1 MIFVTVGTQLGFP
14 RLIKIV
20 DELACELGVEVVA
33 QIGNTAYVPQN
44 IEYHPSMKPEVYDA
58 FFEKADLIIGHA
70 GIGTILTAK
79 KMKKPLIILPRLAAM
94 GEHRNDH
101 QLATADAVNGVV
113 GVYRVSDKEQLL
125 LLLKRRGG
133 LLPAGENASV
143 SRDMLIDSLRAFLAT
158 C

>member
-14 RLIKIV
+14 RLIQMV
-20 DELACELGVEVVA
+20 DELAEQLGLGVVA
-33 QIGNTAYVPQN
+33 QIGNTTYVPQN
-44 IEYHPSMKPEVYDA
+44 VEYHPSMTPEVYDA
-58 FFEKADLIIGHA
+58 CFEKADLIIGHA
-70 GIGTILTAK
+70 GIGTILAAK
-79 KMKKPLIILPRLAAM
+79 KMKKPLIILPRLAIM

-113 GVYRVSDKEQLL
+113 GVYRVSDKEQML
-125 LLLKRRGG
+125 LLLKRRTE

-143 SRDMLIDSLRAFLAT
+143 SRDMLIDSLRAFFVA